1 MPLFLTKSPS
11 SRRTLTCTK
20 IFQQKVLEIENFG
33 VSNYCENTRRARQK
47 GESVE
52 YRCWTGEGSPH
63 PRSREYPGRLMIRW
77 ERSRYSRA

>member
-11 SRRTLTCTK
+11 LRRTLMCTK
-20 IFQQKVLEIENFG
+20 IFQQKVLEIENLG

-52 YRCWTGEGSPH
+52 YR
-63 PRSREYPGRLMIRW
+63 
-77 ERSRYSRA
+77 